1 MPVVMGIWNVFYTQL
16 RAWSYIPL
24 GSYIQFLPRMRN
36 GETAAELEGENFP
49 LVGDLVDGVLV
60 AACFTILRVLL
71 TRLLFQPAGRGI
83 MKHSYFRMVRDPRLE
98 RVLDRDPLPSAKK
111 IAGMAREVKSTP
123 AAVSAY
129 CRRARNRGR
138 EEAAL
143 HKFNEVSWKLL
154 CHVVLTWYGAVAV
167 LARERW
173 WYDVDS
179 CWERYPHMVNSKAAY
194 WYYMLE
200 FGAFGHEMM
209 AIFWEAR
216 RSDFWAMLTHHVA
229 TLLLIAG
236 SYTCNFLP
244 IGCLVMI
251 VHDIADVF
259 LELAKLFNY
268 MSKARPW
275 AKRLTDALFV
285 LFALVFLVTR
295 LLVFPFRVWWANSM
309 KMPRKY
315 FGYHYTGIGVLNVFC
330 VVLIVLHAYW
340 MFLILRMAVKM
351 LASGEVSNDTRSDDE
366 EELEASDGE
375 KED

>member
-1 MPVVMGIWNVFYTQL
+1 MGIWNVFYTQL
-16 RAWSYIPL
+16 RAWTYIPL
-24 GSYIQFLPRMRN
+24 SSYIQFLPRMRN

-71 TRLLFQPAGRGI
+71 TRLVFQPAGRGI

-154 CHVVLTWYGAVAV
+154 CHVVLTLYGAVAV